1 MNPIS
6 LTYQPLL
13 IHPTLV
19 TQEILHQNL
28 QMHKYSPWR
37 TSTKAISKAE
47 VSSVENTMRLSF
59 LQLSCDMSSLMLQAI
74 VADTK

>member
-37 TSTKAISKAE
+37 TSTKAVSKVK
-47 VSSVENTMRLSF
+47 VSSVENTLRLSF
-59 LQLSCDMSSLMLQAI
+59 LQLSCNMSALVLQAI